1 MGTQM
6 TNSTHEQIGKN
17 LRALRL
23 AKDITQC
30 ELAKAI
36 GTSHQQVNKYERGTN
51 AINPDRMIRI
61 AKALNC
67 TINDFYRGAFDDKA
81 TPFDWNSLLTKTD
94 FNIVYLFDAIASP
107 RQKRA
112 LLRLAKTMAEV
123 E

>member
-1 MGTQM
+1 M
-6 TNSTHEQIGKN
+6 TNTIHEQIGKN

-23 AKDITQC
+23 AKEMSQG
-30 ELAKAI
+30 ELGEKI
-36 GTSHQQVNKYERGTN
+36 GVSFQQIGKYESGAN

-61 AKALNC
+61 AKALDC